1 MGYVK
6 VGHEDKVYKMGKA
19 LYRLKQALCAWS
31 ARIDKY
37 FLDNGF
43 EKCPYEHA
51 LYMKVDVDGSLLLV
65 CLYVDDLIFADNN
78 PTMFKEFK
86 KSMIREFEMTDI
98 GLMSHFLGIE
108 VVQSEDGIFISQ
120 SGYAKEI
127 LKRFGT
133 ESCNPMNTT
142 VEWNRAK
149 EEY

>member
-6 VGHEDKVYKMGKA
+6 VGHEDKVYKLRKA
-19 LYRLKQALCAWS
+19 LYGLKQAPRAWN

-65 CLYVDDLIFADNN
+65 CLYVDDLIFTENN
-78 PTMFKEFK
+78 PTIFKEFK

-127 LKRFGT
+127 LKRFGMKF
-133 ESCNPMNTT
+133 CNLMNAL
-142 VEWNRAK
+142 V
-149 EEY
+149 